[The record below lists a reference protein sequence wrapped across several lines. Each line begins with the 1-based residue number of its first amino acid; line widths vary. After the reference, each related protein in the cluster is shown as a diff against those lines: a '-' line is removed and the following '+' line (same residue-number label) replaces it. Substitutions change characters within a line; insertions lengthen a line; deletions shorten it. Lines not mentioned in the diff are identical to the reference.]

1 MIARFFVLALPLT
14 LLLCSCATPYF
25 GYSKAEWNALSPE
38 EQRAAKADYQPII
51 DERLE
56 LYHEDQIDEFK
67 ALSNRA
73 MNKLGDKS
81 FSKKIRQDLE
91 GHLKT
96 FRGEQNQ

>member
-67 ALSNRA
+67 G
-73 MNKLGDKS
+73 KIIEQGLGVTPQL
-81 FSKKIRQDLE
+81 R
-91 GHLKT
+91 
-96 FRGEQNQ
+96 RY